1 METINLKPCREIG
14 QIKEGFYADII
25 ATNDSPTEDI
35 STLKNIIFVMKNGEV
50 YKK

>member
-1 METINLKPCREIG
+1 MNK
-14 QIKEGFYADII
+14 GFYADII

-35 STLKNIIFVMKNGEV
+35 STLKNIIFVMKDGEV